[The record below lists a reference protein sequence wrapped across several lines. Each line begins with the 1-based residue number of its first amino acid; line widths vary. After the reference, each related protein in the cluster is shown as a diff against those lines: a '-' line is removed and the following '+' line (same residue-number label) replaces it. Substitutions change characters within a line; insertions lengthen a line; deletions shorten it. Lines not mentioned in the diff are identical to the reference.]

1 MGEKPDQVEGA
12 GEGRACVSGDEV
24 EVRIC
29 QGALPRTEE
38 ERASALCHLRS
49 SEPVCEPQETAASD
63 GIEVRRSTFHRCHQN
78 GGGNR
83 FPSPRVALEVSFF
96 LVADVA
102 RLETVLIQGF
112 PRRVEEVVAAI
123 YDAVTIP
130 E

>member
-83 FPSPRVALEVSFF
+83 FPSPQSRTGSIIFP
-96 LVADVA
+96 
-102 RLETVLIQGF
+102 RCRRCSIRNSSYSGF
-112 PRRVEEVVAAI
+112 P
-123 YDAVTIP
+123 
-130 E
+130 